1 MEKLF
6 IGTLARRS
14 GVPIKTIRYY
24 EERGLLPKVT
34 RTGSGYRLYA
44 PETVNR
50 LEFVKKAQALGLR
63 LKDIRQIL
71 NLADRGRCPC
81 GHVQKMLNG
90 YLAELRQK
98 VRDLKLLEK
107 RIVAAIARDCP
118 TSFKPRG
125 RALCPTIQG
134 GVVESTKGGRKR

>member
-14 GVPIKTIRYY
+14 GVPVKTIRYY
-24 EERGLLPKVT
+24 EDRGLLPKVA

-50 LEFVKKAQALGLR
+50 LQFVKKAQTLGLR
-63 LKDIRQIL
+63 LKDIRRIL

-81 GHVQKMLNG
+81 GHVQKMLGG

-98 VRDLKLLEK
+98 VRDLKSLEG
-107 RIVAAIARDCP
+107 RIVAAIARGRPTGFRSGGKAICP
-118 TSFKPRG
+118 
-125 RALCPTIQG
+125 AIQ
-134 GVVESTKGGRKR
+134 EKMAEDAKGGERR